1 MTGVKVMK
9 LKKVQPVQKPI
20 RFSLITAEEDKK
32 VESALSLFQKRLS
45 RLKEATDQLSFMMS
59 EIHSVLEN
67 SHSTTRRQ
75 A

>member
-1 MTGVKVMK
+1 MK

-20 RFSLITAEEDKK
+20 RFSLIIAEEDKK

-45 RLKEATDQLSFMMS
+45 RLKEATDQLSFMML